1 MRKPEAKAREGNET
15 MSATIIKK
23 FTATIHIICPSCNCM
38 IKKGEGATEIRDNET
53 GEEMILCSHD
63 CREFEAER
71 AAKKDTGRDSLQ
83 DLHYS

>member
-1 MRKPEAKAREGNET
+1 
-15 MSATIIKK
+15 
-23 FTATIHIICPSCNCM
+23 M
-38 IKKGEGATEIRDNET
+38 IKKNEGATEIRDTET

-71 AAKKDTGRDSLQ
+71 AAKKDTERCPLQ